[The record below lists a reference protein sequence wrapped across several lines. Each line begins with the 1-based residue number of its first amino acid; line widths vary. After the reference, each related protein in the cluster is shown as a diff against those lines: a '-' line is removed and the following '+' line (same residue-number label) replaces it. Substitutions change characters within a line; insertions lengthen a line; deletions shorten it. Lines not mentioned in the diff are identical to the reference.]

1 MTRSEFKETINAPK
15 EKVWEILFNQYGDIQ
30 VHNPT
35 MTSSNYLHNATKGDL
50 NCVRHCKFDDKLYVE
65 EKIAGLSKN
74 ERFNVVV
81 TKHNLPFVKE
91 MSASYELTS
100 IEDELTEVKMTS
112 FVSTSPGFMVY
123 LMKGQM
129 GKSLVKHLFGLKY
142 YIETGNTVGKHN
154 YSETFSNYK

>member
-30 VHNPT
+30 IHNPT
-35 MTSSNYLHNATKGDL
+35 MKSSHYLHNATEGDL
-50 NCVRHCKFDDKLYVE
+50 DCVRHCKFDDKLYVE

-74 ERFNVVV
+74 DNFNVVV

-91 MSASYELTS
+91 MSASYELTA
-100 IEDELTEVKMTS
+100 IEDEVTEVRMTS

-129 GKSLVKHLFGLKY
+129 GKSLLKHLFGLKY
-142 YIETGNTVGKHN
+142 YIETGNTVDKRN